1 MISSMNVSVLDLIL
15 LVAMVSF
22 AAAGYRQ
29 GFIVGAL
36 SFAGFLAGGTVG
48 IVLAPRVVDAVE
60 PGLGQALLAIA
71 VVLGL
76 ATIGQLV
83 ASAVGGWLRELVVW
97 HPARLVDATA
107 GAALGVVSLL
117 IVSWFVGSA
126 VASASIPTLTTQV
139 KQSRILAAVAG
150 VMPARANTVYREL
163 SRVLDKNGFPQVFAP
178 FVDERIVAVPP
189 PDPAV
194 LRSRAVSTARGGIV
208 KVLGAAEACS
218 RQIEGTG
225 FVYAPERVM
234 TNAHVVAGVR
244 RPVVLVGGDGRDVP
258 GRVVVFDPERDVAV
272 LYVPGLRAR
281 QLDFDETGKP
291 RDPAVVAGFPR
302 DGPFRAD
309 AARIRAEIRARGPD
323 IYDRGQVVREVF
335 SLYARVEPGN
345 SGGPLLSPA
354 GDVYGV
360 IFAKSLEDSS
370 TGYALTADEVAG
382 DAAAGRAR
390 TGRVSTGACV

>member
-1 MISSMNVSVLDLIL
+1 MNVSLLDILL

-36 SFAGFLAGGTVG
+36 SFAGFIAGGLAGIVFGPG
-48 IVLAPRVVDAVE
+48 IVESVQ

-71 VVLGL
+71 LVLGL
-76 ATIGQLV
+76 ATLGQVV
-83 ASAVGGWLRELVVW
+83 ASVVGGWLREFVVW
-97 HPARLVDATA
+97 HPARIVDATA

-126 VASASIPTLTTQV
+126 VASASIPTLTREV
-139 KQSRILAAVAG
+139 KQSRILSAVDE
-150 VMPARANTVYREL
+150 VMPQRAATIYRSL
-163 SRVLDKNGFPQVFAP
+163 SKVLDRNGFPQVFAP
-178 FVDERIVAVPP
+178 FADERILPVEPP
-189 PDPAV
+189 NPAV
-194 LRSRAVSTARGGIV
+194 LESRAVRNARGSIV
-208 KVLGAAEACS
+208 KVLGAAEACN

-225 FVYAPERVM
+225 FVYARERVM

-244 RPVVLVGGDGRDVP
+244 RPVVLVGGNGEEIP
-258 GRVVVFDPERDVAV
+258 GRVVVFDPNRDVAV
-272 LYVPGLRAR
+272 IYVPGLRAPA
-281 QLDFDETGKP
+281 LSFDDTGRP
-291 RDPAVVAGFPR
+291 RDEGVVAGFPR
-302 DGPFRAD
+302 NGPFRAD
-309 AARIRAEIRARGPD
+309 PARIREQIEARGPD

-360 IFAKSLEDSS
+360 IFAKSLEDPA
-370 TGYALTADEVAG
+370 TGYALTADEVG
-382 DAAAGRAR
+382 SDAAAGRTR
-390 TGRVSTGACV
+390 TEGVPTGPCS